1 MSEWKEIM
9 TMKNGKLI
17 MDNYQ
22 NKFEAQLKEEAR
34 LNVLI
39 AENLGKV
46 KVNE

>member
-34 LNVLI
+34 LNALI
-39 AENLGKV
+39 AEDLDEV
-46 KVNE
+46 KVNG